1 MSNTRRNPSYAV
13 LFTRLSLIFE
23 RGSLNELKRFLSQN
37 ELVNQLK
44 NDDKLKAIA
53 YSKNNP
59 QFKKIDNNEL
69 IDILWSNNFH
79 SKSRGRKTRK
89 VRKNKMLK

>member
-1 MSNTRRNPSYAV
+1 MSNTRRNPSYAL

-53 YSKNNP
+53 
-59 QFKKIDNNEL
+59 
-69 IDILWSNNFH
+69 
-79 SKSRGRKTRK
+79 
-89 VRKNKMLK
+89 